1 MKTNF
6 VPWALANKYLLTSVL
21 MISCYNLSALYPK
34 NNLLKMLH
42 LEYKGKCIE
51 IVRDA
56 LSEEQ
61 LITDAIITLA
71 LMLVAEAV
79 RFQLRQ
85 EAFSI

>member
-1 MKTNF
+1 
-6 VPWALANKYLLTSVL
+6 
-21 MISCYNLSALYPK
+21 
-34 NNLLKMLH
+34 MLH